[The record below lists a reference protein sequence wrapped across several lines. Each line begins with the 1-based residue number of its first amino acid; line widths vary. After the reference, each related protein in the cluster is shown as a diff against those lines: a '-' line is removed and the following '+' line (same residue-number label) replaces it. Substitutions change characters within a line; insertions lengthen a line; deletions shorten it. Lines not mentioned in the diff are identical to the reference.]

1 MSHSPSSQAD
11 TPRQMLITCALPYAN
26 GPIHLG
32 HALEHIQADI
42 WARFQRMRGVTCLF
56 VCADDTHGTPVM
68 LRAEQEGISPEA
80 LIDKFYEEHRRDLSG
95 LLIQYDH
102 YYTTHSPENQQL
114 ANLIFKRN
122 DEIGAIGK
130 KTIQQ
135 LYDPER
141 GLFLA
146 DRYVKGECPQ
156 CGATDQYGD
165 NCDQC
170 GASYNPTDLKNPSS
184 VVSGAT
190 PELRHTEQLFFD
202 LPQFADMLKDWV
214 SGPALQPEIA
224 NKLREWLD
232 AGLQPWD
239 ISREAPYFGFEIPG
253 HPGKYFYVWMDA
265 PIGYMASH
273 QHYCNTHATPQ
284 LDFDSVWQSNS
295 SVELYHFI
303 GKDIINFH
311 GLFWPAMLTGANMRL
326 PSGIFAHGFVTLN
339 GEKMSKSKGNYITT
353 ADYLAQL
360 SPEYLRYFYATKLS
374 PKVQDVDLNL
384 TDFVQRC
391 NSDLVGKFVNIA
403 SRCASFIT
411 KGFDGQ
417 LSSEP
422 SNRELLETIQAAQH
436 TIASLYEA
444 REFARAM
451 REIFALADK
460 VNQYIDTRAPWTMAK
475 DPALREQVQRVCTTG
490 INAFRLL
497 TIYLK
502 PVLPTI
508 TQEAEAFLNSAPLC
522 WADLNTLLLNHTIK
536 PVKPMVTRLT
546 DKQVKPYMAPPQR
559 KRNRK
564 KPKGK
569 KRKKKI
575 TKPKP
580 YPLKTPRTN
589 TSRSTTLPKLIYAS
603 HAFCQQHALKAQT
616 NCSN

>member
-1 MSHSPSSQAD
+1 
-11 TPRQMLITCALPYAN
+11 
-26 GPIHLG
+26 
-32 HALEHIQADI
+32 
-42 WARFQRMRGVTCLF
+42 
-56 VCADDTHGTPVM
+56 
-68 LRAEQEGISPEA
+68 
-80 LIDKFYEEHRRDLSG
+80 
-95 LLIQYDH
+95 
-102 YYTTHSPENQQL
+102 
-114 ANLIFKRN
+114 
-122 DEIGAIGK
+122 
-130 KTIQQ
+130 
-135 LYDPER
+135 
-141 GLFLA
+141 
-146 DRYVKGECPQ
+146 
-156 CGATDQYGD
+156 
-165 NCDQC
+165 
-170 GASYNPTDLKNPSS
+170 
-184 VVSGAT
+184 
-190 PELRHTEQLFFD
+190 
-202 LPQFADMLKDWV
+202 
-214 SGPALQPEIA
+214 
-224 NKLREWLD
+224 
-232 AGLQPWD
+232 
-239 ISREAPYFGFEIPG
+239 
-253 HPGKYFYVWMDA
+253 
-265 PIGYMASH
+265 MASH

-536 PVKPMVTRLT
+536 PFKPMVTRLT
-546 DKQVKPYMAPPQR
+546 DKQVKPLYGTAPAEAE
-559 KRNRK
+559 
-564 KPKGK
+564 PKETEGK
-569 KRKKKI
+569 KTKEKNNKAKTVPAENSKDEHI
-575 TKPKP
+575 TIDDVAKVDLRVARILSAECIEGSDKL
-580 YPLKTPRTN
+580 LKLSVDLGEAAPRTIFAGI
-589 TSRSTTLPKLIYAS
+589 RSAYKPEDLVNRLTVVIANLQPRKMRFGVSEGMMLAAGPGGKDIFLLNPDQGATPGMKIM
-603 HAFCQQHALKAQT
+603 
-616 NCSN
+616 